1 MTFRVEKKLLSI
13 RKMQYTKY
21 TKTKLIR
28 GENINKILTY
38 FKEKNKAEN
47 GLENIVKD
55 QETLQTWMVFACK
68 HERSP

>member
-1 MTFRVEKKLLSI
+1 
-13 RKMQYTKY
+13 MQYTKC

-55 QETLQTWMVFACK
+55 QETLQTWTVFAYK